1 MQISSRFTIALHILT
16 ALETFQEQYRLTS
29 RFLSGSIQANPV
41 IIRNILLQLKA
52 AGFVQIPRGRGS
64 ITLLKSPNE
73 ISLLDVYKSIEP
85 LEQDK
90 LFSFHKNPNPQCPVG
105 RNIHNILDWRL
116 LSVQQAMENKLE
128 SMKLSDILTDL
139 QKLIKA
145 E

>member
-16 ALETFQEQYRLTS
+16 ALETFQGQFRITS
-29 RFLSGSIQANPV
+29 RFLSSSIQANPV

>member
-16 ALETFQEQYRLTS
+16 AIETFQGQFRITS

-116 LSVQQAMENKLE
+116 SSVQQAMENKLE

>member
-16 ALETFQEQYRLTS
+16 ALETFQGQYRLTS
-29 RFLSGSIQANPV
+29 RFLAGSIQANPV

-128 SMKLSDILTDL
+128 SMKLSDILIDL

>member
-16 ALETFQEQYRLTS
+16 ALETFQGQFRITS

-116 LSVQQAMENKLE
+116 LSVQQAMEDRLRA
-128 SMKLSDILTDL
+128 MKLSDILTDL
-139 QKLIKA
+139 QKLIMA

>member
-16 ALETFQEQYRLTS
+16 AIETFQGQFRITS

-52 AGFVQIPRGRGS
+52 VGFVQIPRGRGS
-64 ITLLKSPNE
+64 ITLLKSSNE

>member
-16 ALETFQEQYRLTS
+16 AIETFQGQYRLTS

-64 ITLLKSPNE
+64 ITLLKSSNE

-116 LSVQQAMENKLE
+116 LSVQQAMENKLA

>member
-16 ALETFQEQYRLTS
+16 AIETFQGQFRITS

-64 ITLLKSPNE
+64 ITLLKSSNE

>member
-16 ALETFQEQYRLTS
+16 ALETFQGQYRLTS

-116 LSVQQAMENKLE
+116 LSVQQAMENKLA